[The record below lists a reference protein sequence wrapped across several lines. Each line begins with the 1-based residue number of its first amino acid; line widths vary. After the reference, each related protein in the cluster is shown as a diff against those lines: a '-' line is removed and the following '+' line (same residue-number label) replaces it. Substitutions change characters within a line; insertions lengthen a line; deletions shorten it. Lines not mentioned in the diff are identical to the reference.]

1 MLLYSLQMS
10 FARFYLTRFRSNETV
25 LRSRVTCIQV
35 IARSGEEVAARVA
48 DGNYDPSKV
57 LYDSRKVIRDLY

>member
-1 MLLYSLQMS
+1 MLLYALQMS

-35 IARSGEEVAARVA
+35 KFDPYTGHSALKGEI
-48 DGNYDPSKV
+48 GG
-57 LYDSRKVIRDLY
+57 